1 MPCAANSEPR
11 GGRSSHPSLVPQVK
25 MGGDST
31 MVWLDKAGRTA
42 VQLER
47 TKSRSEFKVGWKRGR
62 LGFGLGLGRGHR
74 QAGTVLVCFRPIRPL
89 LMETVLLDYVEATE
103 DAF

>member
-1 MPCAANSEPR
+1 MLQTVNPEAGGPATGLWCHRSRWEETAPWSGWTELAELWCNWRGQSPGQSSR
-11 GGRSSHPSLVPQVK
+11 WGRTGGR
-25 MGGDST
+25 
-31 MVWLDKAGRTA
+31 
-42 VQLER
+42 
-47 TKSRSEFKVGWKRGR
+47 VGVGV
-62 LGFGLGLGRGHR
+62 GLGRGHR

>member
-1 MPCAANSEPR
+1 
-11 GGRSSHPSLVPQVK
+11 
-25 MGGDST
+25 
-31 MVWLDKAGRTA
+31 MVG
-42 VQLER
+42 V
-47 TKSRSEFKVGWKRGR
+47 
-62 LGFGLGLGRGHR
+62 GLGRGHR